1 MATAR
6 RRRGRIMK
14 FRVTDR
20 RNEPE
25 LNLIPLIDIIFIL
38 LIFFISTTTFNREA
52 QISIE
57 LPVAKAEPSRVQDK
71 VLEII
76 IDAQGQF
83 YINQQLVVNTEIET
97 LKRAISKAAEGLKD
111 PPVIISADAKTPHQ
125 AVITAMSAAQQVGFV
140 HLTFATK
147 QLQDSK

>member
-1 MATAR
+1 
-6 RRRGRIMK
+6 MK

-20 RNEPE
+20 RDEPE
-25 LNLIPLIDIIFIL
+25 LNLIPFIDIIFIL
-38 LIFFISTTTFNREA
+38 LIFFITTTTFNREA
-52 QISIE
+52 EISIE
-57 LPVAKAEPSRVQDK
+57 LPVAKAEPSRAQDK

-83 YINQQLVVNTEIET
+83 YINHQLVVNTEIET

-125 AVITAMSAAQQVGFV
+125 AVVTAMSAAQQVGFV

>member
-1 MATAR
+1 
-6 RRRGRIMK
+6 MK
-14 FRVTDR
+14 FRVTER
-20 RNEPE
+20 RDEPE

-38 LIFFISTTTFNREA
+38 LIFFITTTTFNREA
-52 QISIE
+52 EISIE
-57 LPVAKAEPSRVQDK
+57 LPVAKADPARTQDQT
-71 VLEII
+71 LEII

-83 YINQQLVVNTEIET
+83 YINHQLVVNTEIET

-111 PPVIISADAKTPHQ
+111 PPVVISADAKTPHQ

-147 QLQDSK
+147 QLQDSQ

>member
-1 MATAR
+1 
-6 RRRGRIMK
+6 MK
-14 FRVTDR
+14 FRATER
-20 RNEPE
+20 RDEPE
-25 LNLIPLIDIIFIL
+25 LNLIPLIDISFIL

-57 LPVAKAEPSRVQDK
+57 LPVAEADPAQTQEQT
-71 VLEII
+71 LEII

-97 LKRAISKAAEGLKD
+97 LKRAIRKAAKGLKD

-125 AVITAMSAAQQVGFV
+125 AVVTAMSAAQQEGFV

-147 QLQDSK
+147 QLQDSQ

>member
-1 MATAR
+1 
-6 RRRGRIMK
+6 MK
-14 FRVTDR
+14 FRATER
-20 RNEPE
+20 RDEPE

-38 LIFFISTTTFNREA
+38 LIFFITTTTFNREA
-52 QISIE
+52 EISIE
-57 LPVAKAEPSRVQDK
+57 LPVAQAEPSHLQDQT
-71 VLEII
+71 LEII

-97 LKRAISKAAEGLKD
+97 LKRAISKAVEGLKD

-147 QLQDSK
+147 QLQDKQ

>member
-1 MATAR
+1 
-6 RRRGRIMK
+6 MK
-14 FRVTDR
+14 FRATER
-20 RNEPE
+20 RDEPE

-52 QISIE
+52 EISIE
-57 LPVAKAEPSRVQDK
+57 LPVAEADPALTQEQT
-71 VLEII
+71 LEII

-97 LKRAISKAAEGLKD
+97 LKRAIRKAAEGLND

-125 AVITAMSAAQQVGFV
+125 AVVTAMSAAQQVGFV

-147 QLQDSK
+147 QLQDSQ

>member
-1 MATAR
+1 
-6 RRRGRIMK
+6 MK
-14 FRVTDR
+14 FRVTER
-20 RNEPE
+20 RDEPE

-38 LIFFISTTTFNREA
+38 LIFFITTTTFNREA
-52 QISIE
+52 EISIE
-57 LPVAKAEPSRVQDK
+57 LPVAKADPARTQDQT
-71 VLEII
+71 LEII

-83 YINQQLVVNTEIET
+83 YINHQLVVNTEVET

-111 PPVIISADAKTPHQ
+111 PPVVISADAKTPHQ
-125 AVITAMSAAQQVGFV
+125 AVVTAMSAAQQVGFV

>member
-1 MATAR
+1 
-6 RRRGRIMK
+6 MK
-14 FRVTDR
+14 FRVTER
-20 RNEPE
+20 RDEPE

-38 LIFFISTTTFNREA
+38 LIFFITTTTFNREA
-52 QISIE
+52 EISIE
-57 LPVAKAEPSRVQDK
+57 LPVAKAEPSRTQDK

-83 YINQQLVVNTEIET
+83 YINHQLVVNTEIET

-111 PPVIISADAKTPHQ
+111 PPVVISADAKTPHQ
-125 AVITAMSAAQQVGFV
+125 AVVTAMSAAQQVGFV

>member
-1 MATAR
+1 
-6 RRRGRIMK
+6 MK
-14 FRVTDR
+14 FRVTER
-20 RNEPE
+20 RDEPE

-38 LIFFISTTTFNREA
+38 LIFFITTTTFNREA
-52 QISIE
+52 EISIE
-57 LPVAKAEPSRVQDK
+57 LPVAKAEPSRTQDQI
-71 VLEII
+71 LEII

-83 YINQQLVVNTEIET
+83 YINHRLVVNTDIET
-97 LKRAISKAAEGLKD
+97 LKRAITKAAEGLTD

-125 AVITAMSAAQQVGFV
+125 AVVTAMSAAQQVGFV

>member
-1 MATAR
+1 
-6 RRRGRIMK
+6 MK
-14 FRVTDR
+14 FRATER
-20 RNEPE
+20 RDEPE

-52 QISIE
+52 EISIE
-57 LPVAKAEPSRVQDK
+57 LPVAEADPARTQEQT
-71 VLEII
+71 LEII

-97 LKRAISKAAEGLKD
+97 LKRAIRKAAEGLKD

-125 AVITAMSAAQQVGFV
+125 AVVTAMSAAQQVGFV

-147 QLQDSK
+147 QLQDSQ

>member
-1 MATAR
+1 
-6 RRRGRIMK
+6 MK
-14 FRVTDR
+14 FRATER
-20 RNEPE
+20 RDEPE

-38 LIFFISTTTFNREA
+38 LIFFITTTTFNREA
-52 QISIE
+52 EISIE
-57 LPVAKAEPSRVQDK
+57 LPVAKADPARTQDQT
-71 VLEII
+71 LEII

-83 YINQQLVVNTEIET
+83 YINHQLVVNTDIET

-125 AVITAMSAAQQVGFV
+125 AVVTAMSAAQQVGFV